1 MTSNLINKT
10 AILFDLDG
18 TLLDT
23 QELILASYR
32 YTTREVLGE
41 TLPDESMLPLIGI
54 PLLNQMRIIAPKHAD
69 ELVEVYRE
77 HNARMHNELIR
88 SFEGTQEA
96 LNALCAEG
104 KRLVVVTSKRNEPA
118 RRGLECFGLQNYF
131 EFIIGSDDTAKHK
144 PDPEPLLLAVERLAV
159 PVDACVY
166 VGDSPYDMQAA
177 RAANITGIAALW
189 GMFPRDTLM
198 AAGASHEAA
207 TITDLPTILRQNDPP
222 NSVSHALSKGQ

>member
-1 MTSNLINKT
+1 LINKT

-32 YTTREVLGE
+32 YATRKVLGE
-41 TLPDESMLPLIGI
+41 PLPDESVLPLIGI
-54 PLLNQMRIIAPKHAD
+54 PLANQMHIVAPGHVD
-69 ELVEVYRE
+69 ELIEVYRE
-77 HNARMHNELIR
+77 HNARMHDELIR

-96 LNALCAEG
+96 LDVLRAEA
-104 KRLVVVTSKRNEPA
+104 KRLAVVTSKRNGPA
-118 RRGLECFGLQNYF
+118 RRGLACFGLQDYF
-131 EFIIGSDDTAKHK
+131 ELIIGSDDTATHK
-144 PDPEPLLLAVERLAV
+144 PDPEPLLLAVERLGVSA
-159 PVDACVY
+159 DACVY

-198 AAGASHEAA
+198 AAGATYESA
-207 TITDLPTILRQNDPP
+207 TIAALPTILR
-222 NSVSHALSKGQ
+222 HI